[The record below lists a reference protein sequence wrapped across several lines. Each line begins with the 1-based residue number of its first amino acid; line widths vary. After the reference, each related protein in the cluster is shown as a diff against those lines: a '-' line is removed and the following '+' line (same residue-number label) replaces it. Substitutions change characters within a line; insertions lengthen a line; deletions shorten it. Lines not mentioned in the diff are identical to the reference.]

1 MGVGKERKP
10 RRIQEV
16 LDTFRPRKSY
26 AGIAR
31 ELGVSR
37 SLVTQVAHGKS
48 NNRNVLRRF
57 LALGVKAADLDLPED
72 MRAEIENGKRKVA

>member
-1 MGVGKERKP
+1 MAVGRERKP

-31 ELGVSR
+31 EIGVSR

-57 LALGVKAADLDLPED
+57 LALGVNPGDLDLPAD
-72 MRAEIENGKRKVA
+72 MLTEAEHR

>member
-1 MGVGKERKP
+1 MGVGSERKP

-16 LDTFRPRKSY
+16 LDKYRPRKSY

-31 ELGVSR
+31 DLKVSR

-48 NNRNVLRRF
+48 NNRNVLRLF
-57 LALGVKAADLDLPED
+57 LALGVSPVDLDLPDDLLAEV
-72 MRAEIENGKRKVA
+72 RAQKRSVA